1 LRQTILLASASVQ
14 ILFLYLAFVAPIIFS
29 ASSCGVFTPM
39 SLPTAERAAKII
51 AAGIAWVG
59 EKQDLTMPASRQA
72 PSQLGLFF
80 ENGSNNSVILRNN
93 TANLFLAVP
102 VRIKLKT
109 RLDLYYKKAKCS
121 LMSLMYVGIPSLF
134 LLFFLCR

>member
-1 LRQTILLASASVQ
+1 MLFLLLAFRALIIFNASVYG
-14 ILFLYLAFVAPIIFS
+14 ILAP
-29 ASSCGVFTPM
+29 V
-39 SLPTAERAAKII
+39 SLPAAERTAKII

-72 PSQLGLFF
+72 FSQLGLFL
-80 ENGSNNSVILRNN
+80 ENAANNPIILRNN
-93 TANLFLAVP
+93 TADLFFAVP
-102 VRIKLKT
+102 VRNELKT

-121 LMSLMYVGIPSLF
+121 LISLMYVGIPSLF

>member
-1 LRQTILLASASVQ
+1 MLFLFLAFRALIIFDASAYG
-14 ILFLYLAFVAPIIFS
+14 IL
-29 ASSCGVFTPM
+29 TPV
-39 SLPTAERAAKII
+39 SIPAAERAAQIN
-51 AAGIAWVG
+51 AAGIAWMS

-72 PSQLGLFF
+72 SSQLRLLL
-80 ENGSNNSVILRNN
+80 ENGSNNPIILRNN

-102 VRIKLKT
+102 VRNKLKT
-109 RLDLYYKKAKCS
+109 RPDLYYKKAKCS

>member
-1 LRQTILLASASVQ
+1 MASASVQ

-29 ASSCGVFTPM
+29 ASLCGVFAPM
-39 SLPTAERAAKII
+39 SLPAAERTAKII

-72 PSQLGLFF
+72 SSQLGLLL
-80 ENGSNNSVILRNN
+80 ENGSNSSVILRNN

-102 VRIKLKT
+102 VRNKLKT
-109 RLDLYYKKAKCS
+109 RQDLYYKKAKCS
-121 LMSLMYVGIPSLF
+121 LMSLMYVGIPSLL

>member
-1 LRQTILLASASVQ
+1 MLFLFLAFRALIIFNASAYG
-14 ILFLYLAFVAPIIFS
+14 ILAP
-29 ASSCGVFTPM
+29 V
-39 SLPTAERAAKII
+39 SLPAAERTAKII

-72 PSQLGLFF
+72 SSQLGLLL
-80 ENGSNNSVILRNN
+80 ENGSNNCVILRNN
-93 TANLFLAVP
+93 TANLFFAVP
-102 VRIKLKT
+102 FRNKLKT

>member
-1 LRQTILLASASVQ
+1 
-14 ILFLYLAFVAPIIFS
+14 
-29 ASSCGVFTPM
+29 M

-72 PSQLGLFF
+72 RSQLGLFF
-80 ENGSNNSVILRNN
+80 ENESNNSVILRNN
-93 TANLFLAVP
+93 TADLFFAVP
-102 VRIKLKT
+102 VRNKLKT

-121 LMSLMYVGIPSLF
+121 LMSLM
-134 LLFFLCR
+134 